1 MNPKLTLA
9 ALLLTTAT
17 IGCGTDRPSDKPMD
31 DVPSL
36 EDDAGDTGT
45 SEDSDLEADED
56 ASDADL
62 DDADEGVEEDDV
74 DADLEDELDE
84 DELDDET
91 EEEEEDAPLAD
102 REFSSIMA
110 LDMRTY
116 DRDPYTDDF
125 EDACEGTFTVYVSA
139 DGAVTG
145 EAACSLITYANVVF
159 AELDAEVVGSSIV
172 GDAIFTYNRQEIIV
186 PIDGIITEDRLWI
199 DLEVEYDPTSQ
210 LTNQWDGS
218 IQGTL

>member
-1 MNPKLTLA
+1 MLTPSESFAPLPPGEERRFRV
-9 ALLLTTAT
+9 
-17 IGCGTDRPSDKPMD
+17 IGRGSVIRR
-31 DVPSL
+31 
-36 EDDAGDTGT
+36 
-45 SEDSDLEADED
+45 
-56 ASDADL
+56 SDAP
-62 DDADEGVEEDDV
+62 AG
-74 DADLEDELDE
+74 
-84 DELDDET
+84 
-91 EEEEEDAPLAD
+91 
-102 REFSSIMA
+102 
-110 LDMRTY
+110 
-116 DRDPYTDDF
+116 PYF
-125 EDACEGTFTVYVSA
+125 VSA